1 MGKRQSTPF
10 KLKVV
15 ERALSR
21 TNDETLDHV
30 AQQCGVGY
38 STLTRWLSQV
48 QQGQLTDQTV
58 TTDAKEKSPKDWTA
72 PEKWQALVAYEG
84 LDEQARG
91 QYCRTHGIYS
101 HQLDEWRAT
110 MMSKQDTEQRQQDKA
125 EIRSLKGENKRLQ
138 RELHRKD
145 KALAEAAALMILKKK
160 AAALF
165 GMDEDN

>member
-15 ERALSR
+15 ERALAR

-48 QQGQLTDQTV
+48 QQGQLTDQTA

-72 PEKWQALVAYEG
+72 QEKWQALVAYEG

-91 QYCRTHGIYS
+91 PYCRTHGIYS
-101 HQLDEWRAT
+101 HQIDEWRAT
-110 MMSKQDTEQRQQDKA
+110 MMSKQDNEPTQRYKA
-125 EIRSLKGENKRLQ
+125 EIRGLKDENKRLQ
-138 RELHRKD
+138 RELHRTT
-145 KALAEAAALMILKKK
+145 AGMPEVEQRRSSCRKKK
-160 AAALF
+160 PWPKRRR
-165 GMDEDN
+165 

>member
-1 MGKRQSTPF
+1 MGKRQSTEF

-15 ERALSR
+15 ERALTR
-21 TNDETLDHV
+21 TSNETL
-30 AQQCGVGY
+30 AQIAQEFGLGY
-38 STLTRWLSQV
+38 STLTRWMSHV
-48 QQGQLTDQTV
+48 QQGRLTDQV
-58 TTDAKEKSPKDWTA
+58 KTTAKEKSPKDWTA
-72 PEKWQALVAYEG
+72 QEKWQALVAYEG

-91 QYCRTHGIYS
+91 PYCRAHGIYS

-125 EIRSLKGENKRLQ
+125 EIRRLKGENKCLQ

-145 KALAEAAALMILKKK
+145 KALAEAAALMLLKKK

-165 GMDEDN
+165 GMAEDN

>member
-1 MGKRQSTPF
+1 MGKRQSTEF
-10 KLKVV
+10 KLKAV

-21 TNDETLDHV
+21 RDDETLEQI
-30 AQQCGVGY
+30 AQELGLGY

-48 QQGQLTDQTV
+48 QQGRLTKPVSNTR
-58 TTDAKEKSPKDWTA
+58 AHEKSPKEWTA

-91 QYCRTHGIYS
+91 PYCRAQGIYS

-110 MMSKQDTEQRQQDKA
+110 MMSKQDNEQTHRYKT
-125 EIRSLKGENKRLQ
+125 EIRGLKGENKRLQ

-160 AAALF
+160 AAVLF

>member
-1 MGKRQSTPF
+1 MGKRQSTGF

-15 ERALSR
+15 ERALTR
-21 TNDETLDHV
+21 TSNETL
-30 AQQCGVGY
+30 AQIAQEFGLGY
-38 STLTRWLSQV
+38 STLTRWMSHV
-48 QQGQLTDQTV
+48 QQGTLAEQAN
-58 TTDAKEKSPKDWTA
+58 TTAKEKSPKEWTA
-72 PEKWQALVAYEG
+72 QAKWQALVAYEG

-91 QYCRTHGIYS
+91 QYCRTQGIYS

-110 MMSKQDTEQRQQDKA
+110 MMSKQDAEQRQQDKA

-138 RELHRKD
+138 RELARKE

-165 GMDEDN
+165 GEDEDN

>member
-1 MGKRQSTPF
+1 MGKRQSTGF

-15 ERALSR
+15 ERALTR
-21 TNDETLDHV
+21 TSNETL
-30 AQQCGVGY
+30 AQIAQEFGLGY
-38 STLTRWLSQV
+38 STLTRWMSHV
-48 QQGQLTDQTV
+48 QQGRLTDQV
-58 TTDAKEKSPKDWTA
+58 KTTAKEKSPKDWTA
-72 PEKWQALVAYEG
+72 QEKWQALVAYEG

-91 QYCRTHGIYS
+91 PYCRTHGIYS
-101 HQLDEWRAT
+101 HQIDEWRAT